1 MDRLIGQRLVE
12 SAEPTPQSSLSH
24 PYPSSLRRGARHYVT
39 MTTPVPELQQI
50 ANPTRAHLMGAG
62 LLGMGVLHFVAPK
75 PFDTII
81 PEELPGSAR
90 FYTYASGVG
99 ELATGALLLAP
110 RTRRLGA
117 LAAVAL
123 YIGVL
128 PGNVNMCRLWFK
140 DPDKSLAMKLGAIAR
155 LPLQIPM
162 ITEALKIYRSSKPR

>member
-1 MDRLIGQRLVE
+1 
-12 SAEPTPQSSLSH
+12 
-24 PYPSSLRRGARHYVT
+24 

-50 ANPTRAHLMGAG
+50 ANPKRAHLMGAG

-75 PFDTII
+75 PFDDII

-90 FYTYASGVG
+90 FYTYASGVAERG
-99 ELATGALLLAP
+99 VGGLLLAP

-123 YIGVL
+123 FVGVF
-128 PGNVNMCRLWFK
+128 PGNVNMVRLWK
-140 DPDKSLAMKLGAIAR
+140 DKPLPMRIGAIAR

-162 ITEALKIYRSSKPR
+162 ITEALKIYRSSKPQ